1 MVRDLVT
8 SRDEHGRGLLPGK
21 LWPSSTRSRD
31 PATGAFPPS
40 AYPPLP
46 PILAWFLRTR
56 SRNEWT
62 RLFYKQALNQFHVFA
77 LAQGVDVGDPEQITR
92 ELVELWVDAQ
102 LDRGLAAHTVHGRW
116 RAIKTLCNWLVEDQE
131 LLKRSPLRRMKAP
144 RLPKLVRETYK
155 PEHIAAMRKLCPA
168 SRWWGARAW
177 AMLILAV
184 MAGLRR
190 AEISDLDWD
199 DVDFDRGLALI
210 RHGKGD
216 KQRLVGLPGQ
226 VIDALYAYGRF
237 RKGDPALFQ
246 TQGGVRLSPSGVYQ
260 AINELVKRAGV
271 SGNRGVHRGRH
282 TFAKVTLR
290 AGGNLRSLQLA
301 RGHEDIKTTQ
311 VYLTDIDSEES
322 AADLAQVDAFKRWGV
337 PGV

>member
-1 MVRDLVT
+1 MASDLVT
-8 SRDEHGRGLLPGK
+8 RDARHGRGLLPGK
-21 LWPSSTRSRD
+21 PRPNDSRSRD
-31 PATGAFPPS
+31 PSDGTFARTH
-40 AYPPLP
+40 YPPLP

-56 SRNEWT
+56 PRNIHT
-62 RLFYKQALNQFHVFA
+62 RTYYQQTLDQFNVFA

-92 ELVELWVDAQ
+92 ELVELWLDAQ
-102 LDRGLAAHTVHGRW
+102 FDRGLSAYTVHARYVAV
-116 RAIKTLCNWLVEDQE
+116 RALCNWLVEDQE

-216 KQRLVGLPGQ
+216 KQRLVGLPEQ

-271 SGNRGVHRGRH
+271 TGNRGVHRGRH

-301 RGHEDIKTTQ
+301 LGHEDIKTTQ

-322 AADLAQVDAFKRWGV
+322 AADLAQVDAFKRWG
-337 PGV
+337 